1 MPRFLRILFLTSTV
15 LLTSSLFAQ
24 VSNLRQKTISG
35 NVGTTLLDSLSIFP
49 NSFQVYCG
57 IHPLSP
63 ENYELQYAHARLIIK
78 SPCEDSLRLIYR
90 VLPMNLGKVFYKR
103 DTSVFFSEEKG
114 MRDQFLVTTNYTV
127 EDAFGGSSLT
137 KKGSI
142 SRGVTFGNNQDF
154 GVNSSLNLELSGDVT
169 SNLKLVASVSDD
181 NLPIQ
186 PDGNTN
192 KLQEFDQVFIKLFN
206 KRFSLTA
213 GDFWLTKPTGYFL
226 TYRKRA
232 QGLSVNYR
240 WSEDTV
246 KFWQTQVSGAFSKGK
261 FARQIL
267 QGIEGNQGP
276 YRLVGNENEPFIIVL
291 SGTERVYIDGKLLER
306 GQEFDYIINY
316 NSAEVIFTARNLITK
331 DSRIV
336 IEFQYSDQ
344 NYARSLIQ
352 TSTTYSSKKTQFW
365 FNVYSEQD
373 AKNQSLQQELTIQ
386 QKNTL
391 SAIGDSLQLAQ
402 INSIDSV
409 GFLENQNLYKLID
422 SLGYDSILVY
432 SVAPDSA
439 FFRAVF
445 TFVGAGNGDYILS
458 NYNALGKVYKWVAPI
473 AGVHQGDYMPSRLM
487 ITPKRKQ
494 MINSGV
500 AIQLTPKLKLES
512 DLAYSNNDVNTFSS
526 LNSRDD
532 HSYAGRAKLV
542 GTLPLSKDSIPKW
555 LVETKAEVELLERSF
570 SPIEQYRSVE
580 FDRDWNTRNKGYQ
593 GNQVATTIGT
603 NFKHASWG
611 NLNIEGQHFQI
622 GKAYQGLRAATNGMW
637 KKRGFQ
643 AQWDGSYLSSSAENM
658 NEFVR
663 HRTAISQ
670 EIKWLKIGFIDD
682 HELNKFR
689 IETGE
694 LSTTSYQFYDAQ
706 VYLANA
712 DTSKWNYKL
721 FYRERFDRRMS
732 TNELIP
738 AARAKSAGTEVQ
750 VTHWKDQKLTLMGS
764 YRELRITDTTLLD
777 QAPENTI
784 LGRIEYEFRALKGMI
799 TSSTFYEIGSGLEL
813 KREFIYIQVNAGQ
826 GVYAWIDY
834 NADGV
839 KDLNEFEI
847 AQFADQASY
856 IRVFTPSNE
865 YTKTFSNELNQSL
878 YIRPERLWSSKK
890 GFRKFV
896 ARFSDQARIR
906 INRKTNV
913 FQDVQSFNPFYT
925 DIRDSNLISTNSTL
939 RNTLFFNRTS
949 SLFGAEY
956 TYQAVS
962 SKSLLASGFDSRSN
976 TYHELSIRWNS
987 KKKITIEA
995 KGQSGTKET
1004 QADYT
1009 TGRNYA
1015 LTYYFVQPTFIYQ
1028 PTTTYRISL
1037 DARYANKQNSPEW
1050 GNEKA
1055 MIYDI
1060 GMQGKWNQS
1069 DKGSLQAGIKWIQIR
1084 YNGDENSALGF
1095 EMLEALKTGT
1105 NYTWNAS
1112 YQRNIGDNLQLSIQY
1127 NGRKSENNKTIHAG
1141 GMEIRALF

>member
-1 MPRFLRILFLTSTV
+1 MSRFLRILFFANTV
-15 LLTSSLFAQ
+15 LLSSSLFAQ

-35 NVGTTLLDSLSIFP
+35 DVGTITLDTLSIYP
-49 NSFQVYCG
+49 NSFQLFCG
-57 IHPLSP
+57 PQQLSP
-63 ENYELQYAHARLIIK
+63 DAYELQHATARLIIK
-78 SPCEDSLRLIYR
+78 TPCTDSLRITYR
-90 VLPMNLGKVFYKR
+90 VLPMNLGKVIAMR
-103 DTSVFFSEEKG
+103 DTSVMFSEEKG
-114 MRDQFLVTTNYTV
+114 MRDQFLVTTDYNIV
-127 EDAFGGSSLT
+127 DAFGGSSLT

-154 GVNSSLNLELSGDVT
+154 GVNSSLNLELAGDIT

-192 KLQEFDQVFIKLFN
+192 KLQEFDQVFIKLYN
-206 KRFSLTA
+206 QRFSLTA
-213 GDFWLTKPTGYFL
+213 GDFWLTKPAGYFL

-240 WSEDTV
+240 WTEDSSKV
-246 KFWQTQVSGAFSKGK
+246 WQTQVSGAFSKGK
-261 FARQIL
+261 FARQII

-391 SAIGDSLQLAQ
+391 AGIGDSLQLAQ

-409 GFLENQNLYKLID
+409 GFIENQNLYKLID

-445 TFVGAGNGDYILS
+445 TFVGSGNGDYVLS

-473 AGVHQGDYMPSRLM
+473 AGVHQGDYIPSRLI

-500 AIQLTPKLKLES
+500 GIQLTPKLRLES

-526 LNSRDD
+526 LNSKDD

-542 GTLPLSKDSIPKW
+542 GTVPLSRDSIPKW
-555 LVETKAEVELLERSF
+555 VLETKAEVEILERSF
-570 SPIEQYRSVE
+570 SPIEQYRPVE

-593 GNQVATTIGT
+593 GNQLASTLGT
-603 NFKHASWG
+603 NFKHASNG
-611 NLNIEGQHFQI
+611 NLNIEGQFFQI
-622 GKAYQGLRAATNGMW
+622 GKAYEGIRTETNGKW

-643 AQWDGSYLSSSAENM
+643 AQWDGSYLSSSAENK
-658 NEFVR
+658 NEFIR
-663 HRTAISQ
+663 HRTSIYQ
-670 EIKWLKIGFIDD
+670 EIQWFKIGFIDD

-689 IETGE
+689 GE
-694 LSTTSYQFYDAQ
+694 NGSLSTNSYQFYDAQ

-712 DTSKWNYKL
+712 DTSKWNYKV
-721 FYRERFDRRMS
+721 FYRERFDRRNA

-738 AARAKSAGTEVQ
+738 AARAKSAGAEVQ
-750 VTHWKDQKLTLMGS
+750 VSHWKDQKLTVMGS
-764 YRELRITDTTLLD
+764 YRELRILDSTLLD
-777 QAPENTI
+777 QAPENTV

-799 TSSTFYEIGSGLEL
+799 TSTTFYEIGSGLEL

-826 GVYAWIDY
+826 GVYTWIDY
-834 NADGV
+834 NTDGI

-865 YTKTFSNELNQSL
+865 YTKTFSNELNQSI
-878 YIRPERLWSSKK
+878 YIRPERLWSNRK
-890 GFRKFV
+890 GFLKVV

-913 FQDVQSFNPFYT
+913 FEDFQSFNPFYT
-925 DIRDSNLISTNSTL
+925 DIRDSNLISTTSTL

-949 SLFGAEY
+949 SVFGAEY
-956 TYQAVS
+956 TFQDVS

-976 TYHELSIRWNS
+976 AYHEVSVRWNS
-987 KKKITIEA
+987 SKKITIEM
-995 KGQSGTKET
+995 KGQNGTKLA

-1015 LTYYFVQPTFIYQ
+1015 LSYYFVQPTFIFQ
-1028 PTTTYRISL
+1028 PSTTYRIAL
-1037 DARYANKQNSPEW
+1037 DARYANKENSPEW
-1050 GNEKA
+1050 GSERA
-1055 MIYDI
+1055 TIYDV
-1060 GMQGKWNQS
+1060 GLQGKWNQS
-1069 DKGSLQAGIKWIQIR
+1069 DKGSLQVGVKWIKIN

-1095 EMLEALKTGT
+1095 EMLEALKTGQ

-1112 YQRNIGDNLQLSIQY
+1112 YQRNIGNNLQLSIQY
-1127 NGRKSENNKTIHAG
+1127 NGRKSENSRTIHAG